1 VTAPASA
8 ERRRAGRRGAGFTLI
23 ELLVSMVVLAL
34 VMVSIMSGLR
44 FVIRAFAA
52 TDMRREALEELT
64 LGFSVLR
71 GELERAEPLMRK
83 VRNRDFVLFEGGPE
97 RVRFVNVE
105 PPYLA
110 GLPFVAFEYAI
121 VPDSGAY
128 RIELR
133 RAPLDPARPDL
144 AAVEGSE
151 PRVLLRT
158 PQALQFTYFGQ
169 LKERERP
176 GWHAEWPTG
185 QRLPQAVRLAYGD
198 EPGWPELVVPL
209 RIRVP
214 WYCGTPEPQNTA
226 GCATT
231 PEEERRLAAGREG
244 AAGERN
250 GLGESGSMG
259 EQKGFGERDGLG
271 SGGGFGQDG
280 GFGSSGGSG
289 QGGGLGERR
298 P

>member
-1 VTAPASA
+1 VTAPACA
-8 ERRRAGRRGAGFTLI
+8 ERRRAARRRAGFTLI

-34 VMVSIMSGLR
+34 VMATIMSGLR
-44 FVIRAFAA
+44 FMIRAFAA

-83 VRNRDFVLFEGGPE
+83 VRNRDYVLFEGGPE
-97 RVRFVNVE
+97 GVRFVNVE

-110 GLPFVAFEYAI
+110 GLPYVAFEYAV

-144 AAVEGSE
+144 AVVAASE

-158 PQALQFTYFGQ
+158 PQALQFSYFGQ
-169 LKERERP
+169 IKERERP

-185 QRLPQAVRLAYGD
+185 QRLPQAVRLALGE

-214 WYCGTPEPQNTA
+214 YYCGGPEAQSTA

-244 AAGERN
+244 DAAEG
-250 GLGESGSMG
+250 
-259 EQKGFGERDGLG
+259 KGFGESGGMGEPKGFGESNGLG
-271 SGGGFGQDG
+271 SGSGFGQ
-280 GFGSSGGSG
+280 GSG
-289 QGGGLGERR
+289 LGQDGGLGERR